1 MNLLFEHGCIIT
13 VNPQEEVFRDGWL
26 LVEDG
31 KIAGLGDGAYDGPV
45 AADRRINAAGHAIL
59 PGIVDYHTHVC
70 GSLFKGLTEDVDNG
84 FYRLALP
91 MEDVLTHEAVYTL
104 SMLGILEALR
114 GGVTLINDL
123 YHYMDATAQAV
134 ADMGIRGV
142 LAHKIIERNLA
153 NLCRQDY
160 TLLPEEGRRRLADGI
175 ALVEKWHNACN
186 GRILCKLGPHATD
199 TISVELAK
207 QIVDEG
213 RRLGVGFHIHVAQ
226 KQQEVAFLRETYGLT
241 PVEYL
246 EETGLLGPDTVAAH
260 CKFLTEHDKTLL
272 RESGLVFAHCC
283 ETSGKRGALPPM
295 KEIIDAGV
303 PFCLG
308 TDWLTTDPWTNMR
321 ITVIADRLLGCS
333 TQDINAAKAL
343 RKSTIEAA
351 CALGLGERI
360 GSLEAGKEADLV
372 MLSLQSANLVPL
384 FDDPVA
390 TIVYNANRHD
400 VKLVMVQGDI
410 LVQHGRLTRQD
421 EAAILRE
428 GQRTAASLYRQH
440 LH

>member
-13 VNPQEEVFRDGWL
+13 ENPQEEVIRDGWL
-26 LVEDG
+26 LVSEG
-31 KIAGLGDGAYDGPV
+31 KILGLGEGDYPGPILP
-45 AADRRINAAGHAIL
+45 DRRVQAAGHAIL

-84 FYRLALP
+84 FYKLALP
-91 MEDVLTHEAVYTL
+91 MEDVLTHDAVYTMSL
-104 SMLGILEALR
+104 LGILEALK

-134 ADMGIRGV
+134 ADMGVRGV

-160 TLLPEEGRRRLADGI
+160 TLLPEEGQRRLADGV
-175 ALVEKWHNACN
+175 ALVEKWHNTHN

-199 TISVELAK
+199 TISVALAK

-213 RRLGVGFHIHVAQ
+213 HRLGVGFHIHVSQ
-226 KQQEVAFLRETYGLT
+226 KQQEVNFLRETYGLT

-260 CKFLTEHDKTLL
+260 CKFLTPHDMQLL

-295 KEIIDAGV
+295 KAVMDAGV
-303 PFCLG
+303 GFCLG

-321 ITVIADRLLGCS
+321 ITVIADRLLGCT
-333 TQDINAAKAL
+333 TQDMNAAKAF

-351 CALGLGERI
+351 CALGLGDRI

-372 MLSLQSANLVPL
+372 MLSLRSPNLVPMYE
-384 FDDPVA
+384 DPVA

-400 VKLVMVQGDI
+400 VKLVMVQGEI
-410 LVQHGRLTRQD
+410 LVEDGALTRMD
-421 EAAILRE
+421 E
-428 GQRTAASLYRQH
+428 GQILAEGQQVATCLYHQH
-440 LH
+440 VG

>member
-1 MNLLFEHGCIIT
+1 MTANPCSISTDSALQWRRSKTEPRRCRFYKSNIHGAAQKQCASPVREGGDPVRELKSDLARAFRRPFLFAMLGSMLCVLFGAFSEVLLLFQAQ
-13 VNPQEEVFRDGWL
+13 P
-26 LVEDG
+26 
-31 KIAGLGDGAYDGPV
+31 P
-45 AADRRINAAGHAIL
+45 AAM
-59 PGIVDYHTHVC
+59 
-70 GSLFKGLTEDVDNG
+70 LFQH
-84 FYRLALP
+84 RA
-91 MEDVLTHEAVYTL
+91 
-104 SMLGILEALR
+104 
-114 GGVTLINDL
+114 VTLRAL
-123 YHYMDATAQAV
+123 SGSAMLFAAPL
-134 ADMGIRGV
+134 
-142 LAHKIIERNLA
+142 LAPIPYA
-153 NLCRQDY
+153 
-160 TLLPEEGRRRLADGI
+160 G

-186 GRILCKLGPHATD
+186 GKILCKLGPHATD

-410 LVQHGRLTRQD
+410 LVQDGRLTRQD